1 MAELTD
7 KEKIIK
13 QVYEDKELGYGSL
26 RDTFQQAVKKDPNI
40 KYDDVK
46 SYLNKLPHRQ
56 TQFKYKGFNSF
67 ISPHALFEFE
77 VDLIDLGTYIE
88 EKGGIRYGLVA
99 IDNFT
104 KYAWVQP
111 MKEKNAK
118 NLIEALDEII
128 YKMGHPKQ
136 IYTDM
141 EGAITNKEFISWITN
156 TKKIKHITTATH
168 AHTVERFN
176 RTLKENIIK
185 RLEADN
191 KGREEWTSELY
202 YVLNKYNN
210 NTIHS
215 TIDMTPNDAKKKSNE
230 TVVLWNV
237 WNTICNAKRNR
248 VYPEILPGQEIRTIM
263 KKDGKHKG

>member
-1 MAELTD
+1 MTELTD

-13 QVYEDKELGYGSL
+13 QIYENKETGYGSL
-26 RDTFQQAVKKDPNI
+26 KETYKQANEKDSSI

-46 SYLNKLPHRQ
+46 KYLDKLPHRQ

-77 VDLIDLGTYIE
+77 VDLIDLGTHIE

-210 NTIHS
+210 TEHS
-215 TIDMTPNDAKKKSNE
+215 SISMSPNNAKKKSNE
-230 TVVLWNV
+230 TVVLWN
-237 WNTICNAKRNR
+237 
-248 VYPEILPGQEIRTIM
+248 L
-263 KKDGKHKG
+263 